1 MIPLARREAI
11 LANLKQAPFVSIA
24 DLASQLGVS
33 QMTIR
38 RDLGKLEADGLVMQ
52 VTGGVRAT
60 NRLHCE
66 PSHDE
71 KSLLCGIQKDNI
83 GREAAGMIPESSC
96 IYLDAGTTSLAM
108 AKFLYHRSDL
118 TIVTNDLVVA
128 HNLAVNSNN
137 TVIMVGGLVRAQ
149 NLSTVGHLAV
159 NTLDGLSLDMAFLSA
174 SSFDSR
180 GITTPDPD
188 KVPVKQHVAR
198 MARQRYLICDSSKYG
213 QVATYIA
220 VPAGLINMI
229 ITDAALSDSGRNAL
243 LKAGCDL
250 IMVPFN

>member
-1 MIPLARREAI
+1 MIPQARREAI
-11 LANLKQAPFVSIA
+11 VASLRHRAFVPISELAARHNVSE
-24 DLASQLGVS
+24 
-33 QMTIR
+33 MTIR
-38 RDLGKLEADGLVMQ
+38 RDLAILETQGLVSQ
-52 VTGGVRAT
+52 VTGGARLRESAPEELSLE
-60 NRLHCE
+60 NRTILN
-66 PSHDE
+66 S
-71 KSLLCGIQKDNI
+71 IQKENI
-83 GREAAGMIPESSC
+83 AYEASGMIARGSC
-96 IYLDAGTTSLAM
+96 IYLDAGTTCQALAAM
-108 AKFLYHRSDL
+108 LCSRDDL
-118 TIVTNDLVVA
+118 TVVTCDLNIA
-128 HNLAVNSNN
+128 HILASGSSN
-137 TVIMVGGLVRAQ
+137 TVIIAGGKVSHSD
-149 NLSTVGHLAV
+149 LSTSGHLAV
-159 NTLDGLSLDMAFLSA
+159 NALEGMSLDMAFLSA